1 MRYPSE
7 DAEQA
12 LRHEGP
18 ELRSQVYARK
28 VHLGV
33 GGGGACVYVA
43 TMLKVATRICIFYHH
58 HVNFYSD
65 QLHWTQNFY
74 ERGPKEYDLLC
85 VS

>member
-1 MRYPSE
+1 MKMLSKHLEMRVQSSE
-7 DAEQA
+7 V
-12 LRHEGP
+12 
-18 ELRSQVYARK
+18 RSMPGRFTWESWA
-28 VHLGV
+28 
-33 GGGGACVYVA
+33 GGRLCVCVA